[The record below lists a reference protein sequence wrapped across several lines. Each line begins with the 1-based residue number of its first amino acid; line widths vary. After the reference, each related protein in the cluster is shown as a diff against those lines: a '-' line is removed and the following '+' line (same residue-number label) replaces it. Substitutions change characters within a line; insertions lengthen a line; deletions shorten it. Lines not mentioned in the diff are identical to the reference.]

1 MNFIFILQLFLCIFY
16 NRDAKYYFRCSL
28 AHKAMRMAAAMASIK
43 KAGTTYI
50 INVWFL
56 LMSGCCCL
64 SVVVVFLF

>member
-1 MNFIFILQLFLCIFY
+1 MGIV
-16 NRDAKYYFRCSL
+16 AV
-28 AHKAMRMAAAMASIK
+28 MASIKNMIIKTK

-64 SVVVVFLF
+64 SVVVFSRFSSDRPCLWLLSA

>member
-1 MNFIFILQLFLCIFY
+1 MNNIYLLPNCFFT
-16 NRDAKYYFRCSL
+16 
-28 AHKAMRMAAAMASIK
+28 K

-56 LMSGCCCL
+56 LMSGCCF

>member
-1 MNFIFILQLFLCIFY
+1 
-16 NRDAKYYFRCSL
+16 
-28 AHKAMRMAAAMASIK
+28 MRIVAAMASIKNMIIKTK